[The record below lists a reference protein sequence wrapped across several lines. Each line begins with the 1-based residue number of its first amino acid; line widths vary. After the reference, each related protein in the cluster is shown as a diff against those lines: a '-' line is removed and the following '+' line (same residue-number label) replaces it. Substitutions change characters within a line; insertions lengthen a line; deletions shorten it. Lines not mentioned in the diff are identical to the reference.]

1 MDYGCLDRMV
11 YGTHFDIK
19 YGFDNQNDN
28 LNLNSMK
35 SLELGKNNTI
45 PMVVNRIPVN
55 ETVILEQY
63 GIIKKTQ
70 IPSSFQK
77 LESYI
82 GCYKITTTEMVLI
95 RQREIKG
102 PDHVLVTIIK

>member
-1 MDYGCLDRMV
+1 MDYGCLDRMI
-11 YGTHFDIK
+11 YGKHFDIK
-19 YGFDNQNDN
+19 YGFDIQN

-35 SLELGKNNTI
+35 SLELGKNTI
-45 PMVVNRIPVN
+45 PMEVNRIQVN

-63 GIIKKTQ
+63 GVIEKEQ
-70 IPSSFQK
+70 IPSGFQK
-77 LESYI
+77 LEWLI

-95 RQREIKG
+95 HQREIKG

>member
-1 MDYGCLDRMV
+1 MI
-11 YGTHFDIK
+11 YGTHFDIN
-19 YGFDNQNDN
+19 YGFAT

-35 SLELGKNNTI
+35 SLELGKNTI

-63 GIIKKTQ
+63 GQIKKEQ

-77 LESYI
+77 LEFYI

-102 PDHVLVTIIK
+102 PDHVLVTIE

>member
-19 YGFDNQNDN
+19 YGFDIQTDN

-45 PMVVNRIPVN
+45 PMVVNRIQVN

-63 GIIKKTQ
+63 GVIKKEQ
-70 IPSSFQK
+70 IPSASQK
-77 LESYI
+77 LWFFI

-95 RQREIKG
+95 HQREIKG
-102 PDHVLVTIIK
+102 LDHVLVTIIK